1 MANRKPKPKAAKA
14 ADMRDVLR
22 EKCGL
27 AQTFA
32 DDGAYHSAGRVLA
45 ELAETVKAHAASADE
60 ALQKFI
66 LRKRA

>member
-14 ADMRDVLR
+14 ADMRDVIR

-32 DDGAYHSAGRVLA
+32 DDGAYYFASRVLA
-45 ELAETVKAHAASADE
+45 ELAETVKTHVADE

>member
-14 ADMRDVLR
+14 ADMRDVIR

-32 DDGAYHSAGRVLA
+32 DDGAYYFASRVLA
-45 ELAETVKAHAASADE
+45 ELAETVKAHAVSADE

>member
-14 ADMRDVLR
+14 VDMRDVIR

-32 DDGAYHSAGRVLA
+32 DDGAYHSASRVLA
-45 ELAETVKAHAASADE
+45 ELAETVKAHAVSADE
-60 ALQKFI
+60 ALQKFVMSR
-66 LRKRA
+66 RK